1 MVIPILNDELH
12 ESTESFL
19 ARLSL
24 PAGQTG
30 VLLDPDATAVTI
42 EDDDGKKHSCPKA
55 FQIRLHENDE

>member
-30 VLLDPDATAVTI
+30 VLLDPDATTVTI
-42 EDDDGKKHSCPKA
+42 EDDDGKKHS
-55 FQIRLHENDE
+55 